1 MIDQVRVEAHQKF
14 TKLLGPVLHGLT
26 IPVKR
31 YFFEPISEFSKGL
44 IAMSAS
50 SKSQKPP
57 SIASHAES
65 EGGMWDSEDNQLL
78 DPRVIEPRMYLADQ
92 NNDSGWGFHRRAE
105 ILNGRLAM
113 LGFVIG
119 LVVEMISGQGIL
131 QQIGLG
137 ALLHHG

>member
-1 MIDQVRVEAHQKF
+1 
-14 TKLLGPVLHGLT
+14 
-26 IPVKR
+26 
-31 YFFEPISEFSKGL
+31 
-44 IAMSAS
+44 
-50 SKSQKPP
+50 
-57 SIASHAES
+57 
-65 EGGMWDSEDNQLL
+65 MWGSEDNQLL

-113 LGFVIG
+113 LGFAIG